1 MKSGETRELHRAYQV
16 NLGRNLAPRLAGL
29 SSAPKVLGSSGA
41 THGSSSLPSR
51 TNSNPAHLTAEAT
64 GPTLAGPA
72 FAPFLPPRSL
82 YAVGAGAAGV
92 VDVEAFTAAST
103 FESAARVS
111 SSRTM

>member
-1 MKSGETRELHRAYQV
+1 MQGAATGENAV
-16 NLGRNLAPRLAGL
+16 NSCDCDYARVAKLADALD
-29 SSAPKVLGSSGA
+29 LGSSGA